1 MSMRRRIARVAERW
15 RDFPSEARRAYR
27 LGGFGE
33 LGLLVADRSVHL
45 LFRHDRMVVVAQ
57 TLDSIRETAI
67 PKDVSITIAKR
78 EDMDSLSELASR
90 SDIELFRTR
99 LDAGGICLLAWRD
112 GRPVGY
118 TWISERM
125 GPDVTICPLPLPPN
139 AAYLYDLYVA
149 PAERSS
155 GIGSVL
161 VVARLRWARERGFAE
176 GWRMVSVKN
185 HASLRTVEKTRGEGT
200 RVVGEMSYVKIL
212 DRMYPRFMP
221 VGAIGPR

>member
-1 MSMRRRIARVAERW
+1 MSVRRRIAGMAGRW

-33 LGLLVADRSVHL
+33 LGLLIAERSVHL
-45 LFRHDRMVVVAQ
+45 LFRRDRMVVVAQ
-57 TLDSIRETAI
+57 TLDSIRETAT
-67 PKDVSITIAKR
+67 PKGVSVTVAKR
-78 EDMDSLSELASR
+78 EDIDSLSELASR
-90 SDIELFRTR
+90 SDIQLFRAR
-99 LDAGGICLLAWRD
+99 HDAGAICLLAWRD
-112 GRPVGY
+112 GRPLGY
-118 TWISERM
+118 TWISERI
-125 GPDVTICPLPLPPN
+125 GPDITICPLSLPTN

-176 GWRMVSVKN
+176 GWRMVSVNN

-212 DRMYPRFMP
+212 DRLYPRFTP
-221 VGAIGPR
+221 IDAIGSR